1 MLKSNPKDKE
11 MENSDLFRIIHNRRS
26 IRKFL
31 DKEIPD
37 EVVEGIL
44 EAGIRAPFA
53 AQLYSIVYTRD
64 PNKIKKYKTGAYPS
78 TKLLMVFLIDFRKLE
93 KINNLENFFFRF

>member
-1 MLKSNPKDKE
+1 MLESKSKDKQIK
-11 MENSDLFRIIHNRRS
+11 NRDIFDIIHNRRS

-37 EVVEGIL
+37 DVVKGIL
-44 EAGIRAPFA
+44 EAGIKAPFA

-64 PNKIKKYKTGAYPS
+64 PEKIKKYNTPAPRTLS
-78 TKLLMVFLIDFRKLE
+78 AA
-93 KINNLENFFFRF
+93 